1 MGKHTGCLAATA
13 GQWLGGA
20 KAWME
25 SHLGGARAALEF
37 GIGEAKSMDLGWAR
51 NKRNWSWGPPRWE
64 TLALGLA
71 LGSARAALEF
81 GIDQAKSMVGFEA
94 VSGISGTGVR
104 GLPVG

>member
-51 NKRNWSWGPPRWE
+51 NKRN
-64 TLALGLA
+64 
-71 LGSARAALEF
+71 
-81 GIDQAKSMVGFEA
+81 
-94 VSGISGTGVR
+94 
-104 GLPVG
+104 